1 MTTLSAAI
9 ERASPDPARG
19 HVSELRGLQER
30 LEASG
35 KLGRFRLLASG
46 IAGRSLDVMPA
57 APGERPWTDGITV
70 FLDDGA
76 SAPGRV
82 AALAV
87 QASLIA
93 AGSLEP
99 GVARR
104 LVGRPTLT
112 RRYLAVEGHRALA
125 ANEDLLPRP
134 VRSLI
139 DRHVAARADSPAASL
154 ALASGREAV
163 ADPPSSFGAIR
174 PRRLLVSS
182 DHRRAAPAPET
193 GPGRWRDNVRHAET
207 DGPGYVAAF
216 FSSPGAGRGPLARLL
231 RRVVRLGREPAG
243 GPLGAAASATA
254 RLAPRAGGATP
265 VTGAAPTLAGMAAAE
280 RHGRT
285 YPEWDVN
292 RGRYRPNWCT
302 VNETDPRP
310 ENAAALLVPDGPTL
324 RRPLARLGLGLDRC
338 RPRLQG
344 DDVDIDAAVEA
355 RAGALTG
362 ALHDDA
368 VYVETLR
375 RRRDLAVLLLLDI
388 SGSSAESAGEGTTVH
403 EQQRAA
409 AAMLALAL
417 HGLGDRLALYGFY
430 SRGRSAVHLVRVK
443 GFNDRLDTLVM
454 RRLGGLVP
462 GGYTRL
468 GAAIRHGAFMVED
481 RGGTSRRL
489 LVVLSDGLA
498 YDHGYEGRYGEAD
511 SRRALAE
518 ARRRGT
524 GCLCLG
530 FGAGADLAGLRRV
543 FGTAAHANVA
553 RLDQLAGVIGP
564 LFRSALET
572 RRMA

>member
-1 MTTLSAAI
+1 M
-9 ERASPDPARG
+9 SPA
-19 HVSELRGLQER
+19 QEHP
-30 LEASG
+30 EASG

-46 IAGRSLDVMPA
+46 IAGRSLEVMPA
-57 APGERPWTDGITV
+57 APGERPWTDGTTV

-76 SAPGRV
+76 SALGQV

-87 QASLIA
+87 QASLVA

-104 LVGRPTLT
+104 LAGRPTLT
-112 RRYLAVEGHRALA
+112 RRYLAVEGHRALT

-139 DRHVAARADSPAASL
+139 DRHAAARADSPAASL
-154 ALASGREAV
+154 ALALGREAV
-163 ADPPSSFGAIR
+163 ADPPASFGAIR
-174 PRRLLVSS
+174 PRRLLASS
-182 DHRRAAPAPET
+182 DRRQAVPAPEA
-193 GPGRWRDNVRHAET
+193 GPGRWRSNVWRQHDEDAET
-207 DGPGYVAAF
+207 GGPGEVLEF
-216 FSSPGAGRGPLARLL
+216 FLSLGAGRGAVALLL
-231 RRVVRLGREPAG
+231 RRMLRLGRQPAG
-243 GPLGAAASATA
+243 GPLGAATSATTRWA
-254 RLAPRAGGATP
+254 RREALPA
-265 VTGAAPTLAGMAAAE
+265 TGAAGTLAGMAAAE
-280 RHGRT
+280 RHGKT

-292 RGRYRPNWCT
+292 RGRYRLDWCT
-302 VNETDPRP
+302 VNEIDPRA
-310 ENAAALLVPDGPTL
+310 ENGAPLVVPDGRAL

-338 RPRLQG
+338 HRRLQG

-355 RAGALTG
+355 RVDALAGTLR
-362 ALHDDA
+362 DDA
-368 VYVETLR
+368 GYIESLR

-388 SGSSAESAGEGTTVH
+388 SGSSAESASEGKTVH

-409 AAMLALAL
+409 AAMLARAL
-417 HGLGDRLALYGFY
+417 HRLGDRVALYGFY
-430 SRGRSAVHLVRVK
+430 SQGRSAVRLVRVK
-443 GFNDRLDTLVM
+443 SFDDDLDTLVM

-481 RGGTSRRL
+481 RGGTPRRL

-518 ARRRGT
+518 ARLRGT

-530 FGAGADLAGLRRV
+530 FGAGADLVPLRRV
-543 FGTAAHANVA
+543 FGTAAHATIARPAQVA
-553 RLDQLAGVIGP
+553 SVIGP
-564 LFRSALET
+564 LFRSALLGG
-572 RRMA
+572 

>member
-1 MTTLSAAI
+1 M
-9 ERASPDPARG
+9 SPA
-19 HVSELRGLQER
+19 QEHP
-30 LEASG
+30 EASK

-46 IAGRSLDVMPA
+46 IAGRSLDVLPA
-57 APGERPWTDGITV
+57 APGERPWTDGTTV

-76 SAPGRV
+76 DALGQV

-104 LVGRPTLT
+104 LAGRPTLA

-125 ANEDLLPRP
+125 ANEGLLPRP

-139 DRHVAARADSPAASL
+139 DRDAAARADSPAASL
-154 ALASGREAV
+154 ALALGREAV
-163 ADPPSSFGAIR
+163 ADPPPSFGAIR
-174 PRRLLVSS
+174 PRRLLAQG
-182 DHRRAAPAPET
+182 DRRQALPAPEA
-193 GPGRWRDNVRHAET
+193 GPGRWRDSVRPERDEDAET
-207 DGPGYVAAF
+207 GSPGEVLQF
-216 FSSPGAGRGPLARLL
+216 FSSPGTGRGALARLL
-231 RRVVRLGREPAG
+231 RRVLGLGREPAG
-243 GPLGAAASATA
+243 GPLGAATLATT
-254 RLAPRAGGATP
+254 RPAPRAGRAATSA
-265 VTGAAPTLAGMAAAE
+265 TGAARTLAGMPAPE
-280 RHGRT
+280 RHGTT

-292 RGRYRPNWCT
+292 RRRYRPDWCT
-302 VNETDPRP
+302 VNEIDPRH
-310 ENAAALLVPDGPTL
+310 EDGAALLVPDGPVL
-324 RRPLARLGLGLDRC
+324 RRPLARLGLGIERC
-338 RPRLQG
+338 RRRPQG

-355 RAGALTG
+355 RVDALAGTLR
-362 ALHDDA
+362 DDA
-368 VYVETLR
+368 VYIESLR

-388 SGSSAESAGEGTTVH
+388 SGSSAESASEGTTVH

-409 AAMLALAL
+409 AATLALAL
-417 HGLGDRLALYGFY
+417 HGLGDRVALYGFY

-443 GFNDRLDTLVM
+443 NFDDRLDTLVM

-468 GAAIRHGAFMVED
+468 GAAIRHGAFMVEN

-518 ARRRGT
+518 VRRSGT
-524 GCLCLG
+524 GCVCLG
-530 FGAGADLAGLRRV
+530 FGAGADLVPLRRV

-553 RLDQLAGVIGP
+553 RPDQLASVIGP
-564 LFRSALET
+564 LFRSALQSAGRLT
-572 RRMA
+572 

>member
-1 MTTLSAAI
+1 MTMLSAAI
-9 ERASPDPARG
+9 ERASTDPAR
-19 HVSELRGLQER
+19 R
-30 LEASG
+30 
-35 KLGRFRLLASG
+35 LGRFRLLASG

-57 APGERPWTDGITV
+57 APGERPWTDGMTV

-76 SAPGRV
+76 SAPGQV

-104 LVGRPTLT
+104 LAGRPTLA

-139 DRHVAARADSPAASL
+139 DRHTAARADSPAASL
-154 ALASGREAV
+154 ALALRRAVV
-163 ADPPSSFGAIR
+163 ADPPPSFGVII
-174 PRRLLVSS
+174 PGRLLAPS
-182 DHRRAAPAPET
+182 DRRQALSAPEA
-193 GPGRWRDNVRHAET
+193 GPGRWRDSVRREHDEDAET
-207 DGPGYVAAF
+207 DGPGHVPAF
-216 FSSPGAGRGPLARLL
+216 FSSPGAGGGALAWLL
-231 RRVVRLGREPAG
+231 RRVLRLGREPAG
-243 GPLGAAASATA
+243 GPLGAATSATT
-254 RLAPRAGGATP
+254 RPAPRAGWAP
-265 VTGAAPTLAGMAAAE
+265 PATGAARTLAGIPAAE
-280 RHGRT
+280 RHGST

-292 RGRYRPNWCT
+292 RGRYRLNWCT
-302 VNETDPRP
+302 VNEIDPRP
-310 ENAAALLVPDGPTL
+310 EDGVTLVVPDEPAL

-338 RPRLQG
+338 HRRLQG
-344 DDVDIDAAVEA
+344 DDVDIDAAVES
-355 RAGALTG
+355 RVDALAG

-368 VYVETLR
+368 VYVESLR

-388 SGSSAESAGEGTTVH
+388 SGSSAESAGEGQTVH
-403 EQQRAA
+403 ERQRAA

-417 HGLGDRLALYGFY
+417 HGLGDRVALYGFY
-430 SRGRSAVHLVRVK
+430 SQGRSAVRLVRVK
-443 GFNDRLDTLVM
+443 SFNDDLDTLVM

-468 GAAIRHGAFMVED
+468 GAAIRHGAFMAED

-518 ARRRGT
+518 SRRRGT

-530 FGAGADLAGLRRV
+530 FGAGADLVPLRRV
-543 FGTAAHANVA
+543 FGTAAHATVA
-553 RLDQLAGVIGP
+553 RPDQLASVIGP
-564 LFRSALET
+564 LFRAALQSAG
-572 RRMA
+572 RMA

>member
-1 MTTLSAAI
+1 M
-9 ERASPDPARG
+9 
-19 HVSELRGLQER
+19 
-30 LEASG
+30 
-35 KLGRFRLLASG
+35 
-46 IAGRSLDVMPA
+46 A
-57 APGERPWTDGITV
+57 APGRLVVKAESTVRLGRLSLLGSAISGRAVQVAPSAPGDPPWTDGTV
-70 FLDDGA
+70 IFVRPDA
-76 SAPGRV
+76 SRHDQV
-82 AALAV
+82 EALAL

-93 AGSLEP
+93 VGSLEP

-104 LVGRPTLT
+104 LAGRPTLT

-125 ANEDLLPRP
+125 ANEDVLPRP

-139 DRHVAARADSPAASL
+139 DRDLAARADSPGASL
-154 ALASGREAV
+154 ALASGQEAV
-163 ADPPSSFGAIR
+163 ADPPASFGAIR
-174 PRRLLVSS
+174 PRRLLASS
-182 DHRRAAPAPET
+182 DQRRAVPAPEA
-193 GPGRWRDNVRHAET
+193 GPGRWRDNVRREHDEDAET
-207 DGPGYVAAF
+207 DGPGHVVPF
-216 FSSPGAGRGPLARLL
+216 FSSPDVGRGALARLL
-231 RRVVRLGREPAG
+231 RGVLRLGREPAG
-243 GPLGAAASATA
+243 GPLGAATSATA
-254 RLAPRAGGATP
+254 RLMPWAGGAMP
-265 VTGAAPTLAGMAAAE
+265 VAAAPALAGMAAAE
-280 RHGRT
+280 RHGGT

-292 RGRYRPNWCT
+292 RGRYRLNWCT
-302 VNETDPRP
+302 VNEIDPRP
-310 ENAAALLVPDGPTL
+310 ENGAALLVPDGPTL

-338 RPRLQG
+338 HRRPQG

-355 RAGALTG
+355 RVDALAG

-368 VYVETLR
+368 VYVESLR

-388 SGSSAESAGEGTTVH
+388 SGSSAESAGEGKTVH

-417 HGLGDRLALYGFY
+417 HALGDRVALYGFY
-430 SRGRSAVHLVRVK
+430 SQGRSAVRLVRVK
-443 GFNDRLDTLVM
+443 SFNDRLDTLVM

-524 GCLCLG
+524 GCVCLG
-530 FGAGADLAGLRRV
+530 FGAGADLAGLRHV
-543 FGTAAHANVA
+543 FGTAAHASVA

-564 LFRSALET
+564 LFRSALEA

>member
-9 ERASPDPARG
+9 EPASPDPAR
-19 HVSELRGLQER
+19 RR
-30 LEASG
+30 G

-57 APGERPWTDGITV
+57 APGEHPWTDGMTI

-76 SAPGRV
+76 SAPGQV

-104 LVGRPTLT
+104 LAGRPALT

-125 ANEDLLPRP
+125 ASEDVLPRP

-139 DRHVAARADSPAASL
+139 ERHIAARADSPAASL
-154 ALASGREAV
+154 ALALGREPV
-163 ADPPSSFGAIR
+163 VEPPASFGAIR
-174 PRRLLVSS
+174 PRRLLAST
-182 DHRRAAPAPET
+182 DRRQAVPAEWA
-193 GPGRWRDNVRHAET
+193 GPGRWRDIVRREPDEDAET
-207 DGPGYVAAF
+207 DGPGDVAAF
-216 FSSPGAGRGPLARLL
+216 FSSPGAGRGALAWLL
-231 RRVVRLGREPAG
+231 RRVLRLGREPAG
-243 GPLGAAASATA
+243 GPLGAATSVTT
-254 RLAPRAGGATP
+254 RLAPWRGSGATP
-265 VTGAAPTLAGMAAAE
+265 GTGAAPTLAGMAAPE
-280 RHGRT
+280 RRGRT

-292 RGRYRPNWCT
+292 RGRYRLNWCT
-302 VNETDPRP
+302 VNEVDPRP
-310 ENAAALLVPDGPTL
+310 ENGAALLVPDGPTL
-324 RRPLARLGLGLDRC
+324 LRPLARLGLGLGRFH
-338 RPRLQG
+338 RRLQG

-355 RAGALTG
+355 RVDALAG
-362 ALHDDA
+362 ALHDHA

-388 SGSSAESAGEGTTVH
+388 SGSSAESAGEGKTVH

-417 HGLGDRLALYGFY
+417 HALGDRVALYGFY
-430 SRGRSAVHLVRVK
+430 SQGRSAVHLVRVK
-443 GFNDRLDTLVM
+443 SFNDGLDTLVM

-511 SRRALAE
+511 SPRALAE
-518 ARRRGT
+518 TRRRGT

-530 FGAGADLAGLRRV
+530 FGAGADLTGLRRV

-564 LFRSALET
+564 LFRSALEA